1 MYLWLAID
9 KTMPKGELIGNYKHH
24 ATLKGLVGIIGGRA
38 VILISQLYTG
48 SISGRGSESEK
59 WLPFQDN
66 NAAKSFTL
74 KIWFPWEF
82 P

>member
-48 SISGRGSESEK
+48 SISGRDQNLRSGY
-59 WLPFQDN
+59 LF
-66 NAAKSFTL
+66 
-74 KIWFPWEF
+74 KIVMP
-82 P
+82 PKALH